1 MAEIED
7 DVDIEIDEADIGH
20 VAVGNTAE
28 FTVDAY
34 DERRFPAEIAEVRFA
49 SETIDG
55 VVTYKAILTV
65 DNSEMLLRPG
75 MTATADITVAEISDA
90 LVVPNAA
97 LRYAPPPVAGSEN
110 EDERSGLLGMLIP
123 DRPDEAARGNEKT
136 LWVLKDGTAEEIA
149 VQTGDTDGRI
159 TEILSGP
166 IAQGDVVITDQN
178 DG

>member
-1 MAEIED
+1 MELQ
-7 DVDIEIDEADIGH
+7 VDIDEADIGR
-20 VAVGNTAE
+20 VAVGNTAV

-75 MTATADITVAEISDA
+75 MTATADITVAEVSDA

-97 LRYAPPPVAGSEN
+97 LRYAPPQAPGTE
-110 EDERSGLLGMLIP
+110 EEEERSGLLGMLIP
-123 DRPDEAARGNEKT
+123 DRPDEEARGNEKT
-136 LWVLKDGTAEEIA
+136 LWVLKEGTAREIA

-159 TEILSGP
+159 TEILGGSL
-166 IAQGDVVITDQN
+166 AEGDVVITDQGN
-178 DG
+178 G